1 MNNSRTELVA
11 RHSILKLL
19 SDAEVASLSSAEAA
33 APLSDGDE
41 YLDLDQLDR
50 GVCLATGMFAPR
62 GQVLPRKAL
71 RAHKWH
77 EVLTQLEAYRNA
89 TAHFGVGR
97 GTLPPSPVG

>member
-1 MNNSRTELVA
+1 MNNSQTEFVA

-33 APLSDGDE
+33 ALSHGDE

-62 GQVLPRKAL
+62 GQVLPKKAV

-77 EVLTQLEAYRNA
+77 QVLTQLEAYRNA

-97 GTLPPSPVG
+97 GTLPPSVG